1 MHVDICYSN
10 RPELDDFVR
19 RMPGAKLCHLF
30 AWAQNVVQPLGHKS
44 FHLVAYRNGTV
55 CGILP
60 LTLIRSRLFGNR
72 MISQAFSNYG
82 GPLTEDE
89 AVMKALYERAIELSE
104 ENECDSIEFRNIEPL
119 PYDLH
124 QRTDKVTMC
133 LPLTFDPAE
142 LWKRLRPQI
151 RNRIRKAEKGG
162 LVSVAGGSE
171 MLADFYRIWTRRMHQ
186 LGTPCYP
193 RKLFSAVLK
202 TFPEDS
208 RIFLVLLNQTPVGG
222 LLVYNFKGLAQSRWG
237 AVLTEYNDMSPNYLL
252 NWAAMQYFG
261 AAGAQWFDFGR
272 STVNSGQHVFKKRW
286 GAKQIPLAYQYWTRP
301 GHDLSIAKPD
311 NPKYAARV
319 ETWKKLPL
327 WFTRLAGP
335 YISCS
340 LP

>member
-1 MHVDICYSN
+1 MDVDICNAN
-10 RPELDDFVR
+10 RPEFDDFVR
-19 RMPGAKLCHLF
+19 RTPGAKLCHMF
-30 AWAQNVVQPLGHKS
+30 AWAQNVVRPLGHKT
-44 FHLVAYRNGTV
+44 FHLVARESGAV

-82 GPLTEDE
+82 GPLAENET
-89 AVMKALYERAIELSE
+89 ALNALYECTVALSE
-104 ENECDSIEFRNIEPL
+104 KYECDSIEFRNIEPL
-119 PYDLH
+119 SYDLY

-133 LPLTFDPAE
+133 LELSSGPAE
-142 LWKRLRPQI
+142 VWKQLRPQI
-151 RNRIRKAEKGG
+151 RNRIRKAEKAGLVVTTGG
-162 LVSVAGGSE
+162 LE
-171 MLADFYRIWTRRMHQ
+171 MLADFYQIWTRRMHQ
-186 LGTPCYP
+186 LNG
-193 RKLFSAVLK
+193 
-202 TFPEDS
+202 
-208 RIFLVLLNQTPVGG
+208 TPVGG
-222 LLVYNFKGLAQSRWG
+222 LFVYGFNGLAQSRWG
-237 AVLTEYNDMSPNYLL
+237 AVLTEYNDISPNYLL
-252 NWAAMQYFG
+252 NWAAMQYFSATG
-261 AAGAQWFDFGR
+261 AKVFDFGR
-272 STVNSGQHVFKKRW
+272 STVGSGQHVFKKRW